1 MLEMHTEFQDIESS
15 LLDTSQTNGNGIQYY
30 RNCCTRLLI
39 VIPLA
44 NSIRAFLNE
53 LINELASGGI
63 EVHCA
68 CSGQISELAS
78 GDVNVIF
85 HNISI
90 PRGMNPSGH
99 MAAARELRKIVANV
113 QPDLIHVH
121 FSAAIF
127 TAAMARRSDW
137 PLLLGTFH
145 GLAFPL
151 MRGWKRPLISFVE
164 RWAARRY
171 DRIWVL
177 TEDDNALISRSL
189 PAGRTG
195 VVSPFGV
202 GCDLQQFDRSK
213 FDGSKIAAIR
223 TELGLKTGA
232 FAFVFVGRFV
242 DFKGFGDVVRTFLSV
257 ADRCPE
263 AVLLLAGAL
272 DPTHPSGLSDAELEQ
287 MRRSDRVLDLGFRND
302 VDRLL
307 AASDVMVFP
316 SEREGVPVCVMEALA
331 MGCPVITKDARGC
344 RDVVRNGVD
353 GIVVQDGDTDGLAN
367 AMIFAYSNRAK
378 IAAMAEQAKIGR
390 ERFDRGI
397 FVSKQIQEYEK
408 LLESRV

>member
-1 MLEMHTEFQDIESS
+1 MLEMHTGFQDLKSS
-15 LLDTSQTNGNGIQYY
+15 LLNISQSNSNGIHPPGS
-30 RNCCTRLLI
+30 RGTRLLI

-44 NSIRAFLNE
+44 GSIRAFLSE
-53 LINELASGGI
+53 LINEIAASGV

-68 CSGQISELAS
+68 CSSEVPELARGS
-78 GDVNVIF
+78 AKVVF
-85 HNISI
+85 HNLPI

-99 MAAARELRKIVANV
+99 MKAARELRKIVAKV

-145 GLAFPL
+145 GLASPL
-151 MRGWKRPLISFVE
+151 IKGWKRLLVSFAE

-171 DRIWVL
+171 DRVWVL
-177 TEDDNALISRSL
+177 TQDDNAVLARSL
-189 PAGRTG
+189 RAGRSG

-202 GCDLQQFDRSK
+202 GCDLDKFDRK
-213 FDGSKIAAIR
+213 CFDDSRIAAIR
-223 TELGLKTGA
+223 KELGIGPEM

-242 DFKGFGDVVRTFLSV
+242 DFKGFGDVVRTFLTI

-263 AVLLLAGAL
+263 AVLLLAGAF
-272 DPTHPSGLSDAELEQ
+272 DPTHPSGLSGAEREQ
-287 MRRSDRVLDLGFRND
+287 MRRSDRVFDLGFRND

-316 SEREGVPVCVMEALA
+316 SEREGVPVCLMEALA
-331 MGCPVITKDARGC
+331 MGCPVITKNARGC

-353 GIVVQDGDTDGLAN
+353 GIVVRGGDTDGLAQ
-367 AMIFAYSNRAK
+367 AMIFAYSNREK
-378 IAAMAEQAKIGR
+378 IAVMAEQAKIGR
-390 ERFDRGI
+390 ERFDRKI
-397 FVSKQIQEYEK
+397 FVSKQIEEYEK

>member
-1 MLEMHTEFQDIESS
+1 MHIYQERDAGVHPLKDLAVYTECYMK
-15 LLDTSQTNGNGIQYY
+15 LL
-30 RNCCTRLLI
+30 L

-44 NSIRAFLNE
+44 GSVQAFFAE
-53 LINELASGGI
+53 LVYKLVSRGI

-68 CSGQISELAS
+68 CSGEVPELARGS
-78 GDVNVIF
+78 VRIVF
-85 HNISI
+85 HDISI

-99 MAAARELRKIVANV
+99 TTAARELRKIVANV
-113 QPDLIHVH
+113 RPDLIHVH

-137 PLLLGTFH
+137 PLLVGTFH

-151 MRGWKRPLISFVE
+151 VKGWRRLLVSFAE
-164 RWAARRY
+164 RWAARRL
-171 DRIWVL
+171 DRAWVL
-177 TEDDNALISRSL
+177 TQDDNALLARTL
-189 PAGRTG
+189 RAGRSG

-202 GCDLQQFDRSK
+202 GCDLEKFDRQS
-213 FDGSKIAAIR
+213 FDDTKIASIR
-223 TELGLKTGA
+223 TELGIGPET

-242 DFKGFGDVVRTFLSV
+242 DFKGFGDVVRTFLSIS
-257 ADRCPE
+257 DRCPE

-287 MRRSDRVLDLGFRND
+287 MRRSNRVLDLGFRND

-307 AASDVMVFP
+307 AAANAMVFP
-316 SEREGVPVCVMEALA
+316 SDREGVPVCVMEALA

-367 AMIFAYSNRAK
+367 AMILAYSNRAK